1 MRSGRAKLVVA
12 LLLLATAWL
21 YAPSL
26 HFGLMWDDPQW
37 FGRAS
42 GRGLAELLGPMPDF
56 HFYRPL
62 VMLYNSLFVHG
73 DGRLAVFPLHA
84 AQIGWHLLNVA
95 LTYSL
100 GRALRLGPAAATIA
114 AGLMAFHPFA
124 YQAVAW
130 AAPQQAMNVALL
142 SGAWLA
148 YLAARRR
155 QRRWR
160 PAALSLLLFA
170 SALLLQESSV
180 LLSLTPLLLELHGS
194 NSRRWREW
202 RDGRWLA
209 SQQLANQRL
218 ALTYPVLGAVF
229 ALIWLMAP
237 RQQGYT
243 VLAVDVNVSAY
254 LLQGIVFPLVG
265 RPWGY
270 TAAEAMSTGLLLL
283 LSVFV
288 ILLLLGLAWRGGH
301 GRTAL
306 FGLSWAL
313 LGLLLPVG
321 GLSYDYVSIGPRL
334 FYYAIPGISIVWAC
348 ALWSQAGPWGAV
360 TGRQL
365 AQGFLVVAIIVQ
377 SVWILQLFNRLYSD
391 GTTLIQTLVDSVAAE
406 DERLVFINFPD
417 RYALKRP
424 PYPLGYWGVTL
435 APIVTDL
442 GAFPAS
448 LTGAR
453 VQTMSV
459 SMPWLNEQEREAGPY
474 HVDMRGVITPPEQLY
489 ILAQEATAVYLSVYH
504 PDGRFTLLR
513 LGQIVTG
520 IEPPLS
526 CGLAWFDN
534 RLCLQTAVVVQED
547 HSLRLLLS
555 WWLAQPA
562 EPHETIFAHLGQV
575 GQTPIA
581 QADGG
586 PWLNALPLSVWQPGD
601 LVQEQRLIDLP
612 QTAAPG
618 DYLIRVGF
626 YNWVTAE
633 RYPLLTP
640 AGKLLPGDAAVI
652 GRFP

>member
-160 PAALSLLLFA
+160 PAALSLLLFT

-254 LLQGIVFPLVG
+254 LLQGICVSAGGTAVG
-265 RPWGY
+265 LHGRRSDEHWSATPAVGFCD
-270 TAAEAMSTGLLLL
+270 TSAAGA
-283 LSVFV
+283 
-288 ILLLLGLAWRGGH
+288 GLARRSRPH
-301 GRTAL
+301 GSVRPE
-306 FGLSWAL
+306 
-313 LGLLLPVG
+313 LGSVR
-321 GLSYDYVSIGPRL
+321 SAS
-334 FYYAIPGISIVWAC
+334 AC
-348 ALWSQAGPWGAV
+348 WW
-360 TGRQL
+360 
-365 AQGFLVVAIIVQ
+365 
-377 SVWILQLFNRLYSD
+377 
-391 GTTLIQTLVDSVAAE
+391 
-406 DERLVFINFPD
+406 
-417 RYALKRP
+417 
-424 PYPLGYWGVTL
+424 
-435 APIVTDL
+435 
-442 GAFPAS
+442 
-448 LTGAR
+448 
-453 VQTMSV
+453 
-459 SMPWLNEQEREAGPY
+459 
-474 HVDMRGVITPPEQLY
+474 PEL
-489 ILAQEATAVYLSVYH
+489 
-504 PDGRFTLLR
+504 
-513 LGQIVTG
+513 
-520 IEPPLS
+520 
-526 CGLAWFDN
+526 
-534 RLCLQTAVVVQED
+534 
-547 HSLRLLLS
+547 
-555 WWLAQPA
+555 
-562 EPHETIFAHLGQV
+562 
-575 GQTPIA
+575 
-581 QADGG
+581 
-586 PWLNALPLSVWQPGD
+586 
-601 LVQEQRLIDLP
+601 
-612 QTAAPG
+612 
-618 DYLIRVGF
+618 
-626 YNWVTAE
+626 
-633 RYPLLTP
+633 
-640 AGKLLPGDAAVI
+640 
-652 GRFP
+652 